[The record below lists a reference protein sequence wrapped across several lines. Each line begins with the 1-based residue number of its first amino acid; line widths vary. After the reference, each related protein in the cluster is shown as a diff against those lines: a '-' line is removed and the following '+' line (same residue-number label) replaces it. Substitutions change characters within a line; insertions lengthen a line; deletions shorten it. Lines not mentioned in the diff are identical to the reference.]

1 MDLDLNLGDVMLNFD
16 GFNNISYECLDQEE
30 IECEEQDVEDMLATA
45 EKVPKKN
52 AFSLMMSIIIIIN
65 LF

>member
-1 MDLDLNLGDVMLNFD
+1 MLNFD

-30 IECEEQDVEDMLATA
+30 IDFEEQDVEDLLATA

-52 AFSLMMSIIIIIN
+52 EFSLMMSIIIIID

>member
-1 MDLDLNLGDVMLNFD
+1 MLNFD
-16 GFNNISYECLDQEE
+16 GFNNISYECLDQKE